1 MKFTNCFHQTKH
13 TNLSC
18 LSTFHWYILS
28 ISKGTNWNI
37 VVKMMLEVKPN
48 KILTDANCAWWPQSD
63 ILQLWPPLT
72 ILTSS
77 FKVEIR
83 SGAGQSWWQNT
94 DILFTRCVVE
104 LSHILTT
111 GFERRLIL
119 ISIKTETQWPLSC
132 GLAWVSM
139 FYFFEDKALIAFVP
153 HHCARCICFYY
164 KKEILVQLWN

>member
-48 KILTDANCAWWPQSD
+48 KILPDANCAWWPQSD

-77 FKVEIR
+77 FNVKIW

-119 ISIKTETQWPLSC
+119 IFVKQEHNDPFIVDFGYLS
-132 GLAWVSM
+132 
-139 FYFFEDKALIAFVP
+139 FFAYKAPMVFAQY
-153 HHCARCICFYY
+153 HCALCLCFYY
-164 KKEILVQLWN
+164 KKEILV